1 MYKNNDYIYDA
12 ALALEQLTGFPVS
25 LESQRKEYDA
35 IMHIDGYQFYVEA
48 KNEIRKE
55 NEAALINLM
64 TSSDEGSSNKII
76 VAKYIAIETAK
87 KLKTY
92 YINYLD
98 ASGNCYIKSNSLQIY
113 VSGQKVQRKQKTNQA
128 KAFQETG
135 IRLLFH
141 LLSDPKNLQLSY
153 RELAEL
159 AEIST
164 GSVSNIITELE
175 SQHFILKTKKK
186 RILKSKPEL
195 LERWIMAYHDVL
207 RPRLVKKQMRFIK
220 PDNLLDWK
228 SIKLNNLACWG
239 AEPGA
244 AILTKHLTPEQF
256 TLYTN
261 DQWQNIG
268 ASIGLVPD
276 NNGKV
281 EILQQFWKN
290 EEKQKNENEALIAPP
305 LLIYADLMGS
315 GYGRNIETAK
325 IILENELQHIK

>member
-12 ALALEQLTGFPVS
+12 AQALEQLTGYSTSV
-25 LESQRKEYDA
+25 ESQRKEHDA
-35 IMHIDGYQFYVEA
+35 IMLINGHQFYVEA

-55 NEAALINLM
+55 NEGLLIALLAPF
-64 TSSDEGSSNKII
+64 EGKENSKII

-87 KLKTY
+87 RLKANN
-92 YINYLD
+92 INYLD
-98 ASGNCYIKSNSLQIY
+98 ISGNCYIKTKDILIHI
-113 VSGQKVQRKQKTNQA
+113 SGQKVGRKQKTNQT

-135 IRLLFH
+135 VRLIFH
-141 LLSDPKNLQLSY
+141 LLSNPEKLQLSY

-159 AEIST
+159 AGISI
-164 GSVSNIITELE
+164 GSVSNIMSELE
-175 SQHFILKTKKK
+175 SQRFILKTKKK
-186 RILKSKPEL
+186 RILKNKPEL

-220 PDNLLDWK
+220 PDNLLDWS

-239 AEPGA
+239 GEPGA
-244 AILTKHLTPEQF
+244 AILTNHLTPEQF

-261 DQWQNIG
+261 DQWQNLG
-268 ASIGLVPD
+268 SSIGLVPD
-276 NNGKV
+276 NNGKI
-281 EILQQFWKN
+281 EILQQFWKA
-290 EEKQKNENEALIAPP
+290 EENQDDKKHAQVAPP